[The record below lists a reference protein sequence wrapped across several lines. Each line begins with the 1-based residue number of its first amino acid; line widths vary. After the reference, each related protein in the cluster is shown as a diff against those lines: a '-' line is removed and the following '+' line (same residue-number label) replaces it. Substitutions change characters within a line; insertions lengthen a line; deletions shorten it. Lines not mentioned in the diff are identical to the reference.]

1 MLASEKTS
9 RSEEVEATAI
19 LMETVKVL
27 GDLKNKGDENRV
39 IECLIPECVIGL
51 SKRSRSLSA
60 KKYLKLNI
68 KTFL

>member
-1 MLASEKTS
+1 MIFSADRFVMLASEKTS

-39 IECLIPECVIGL
+39 IECLNA
-51 SKRSRSLSA
+51 SLGS
-60 KKYLKLNI
+60 LKGRGHSQPKNI
-68 KTFL
+68 